1 MCSLFHLLRFN
12 EKKRTENLWNIE
24 LSKFSI
30 RGHAYEKL
38 DYIAPLQHLFLD
50 VDLGDKHLHSL
61 TLSVRDGNRDL
72 FHFNGFPLEF
82 DLKID

>member
-1 MCSLFHLLRFN
+1 MK
-12 EKKRTENLWNIE
+12 KKRTENLWNMK

-50 VDLGDKHLHSL
+50 VVLGDKHLHSL
-61 TLSVRDGNRDL
+61 TLSVRWEWGLVSFQR
-72 FHFNGFPLEF
+72 FPF
-82 DLKID
+82 GI